1 MTATIINYVHIISA
15 VLIIAFV
22 LLQNRGTGL
31 SEVFGGGSESYYTR
45 RGFDKVLFVG
55 TIVLAGIFVGSALA
69 KSILVS

>member
-1 MTATIINYVHIISA
+1 MLSTVINYIHVISA
-15 VLIIAFV
+15 VLIIVFV

-55 TIVLAGIFVGSALA
+55 TIALAGIFVGSALA
-69 KSILVS
+69 KTILAG

>member
-1 MTATIINYVHIISA
+1 MLTTVINYIHTISA
-15 VLIIAFV
+15 IFIIVFI

-55 TIVLAGIFVGSALA
+55 TIILAGLFVGSALA
-69 KSILVS
+69 KSILKG